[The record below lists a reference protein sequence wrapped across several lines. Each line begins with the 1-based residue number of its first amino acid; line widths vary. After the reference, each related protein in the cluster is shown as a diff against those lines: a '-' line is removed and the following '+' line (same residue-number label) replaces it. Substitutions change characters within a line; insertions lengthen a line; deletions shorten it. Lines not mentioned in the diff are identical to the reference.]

1 MHSNYGDRLKK
12 SLERKTMA
20 PLVASYQS
28 DIASRQRAAALAE
41 AERMIDRGN
50 RYRGITD
57 LKHVD
62 TNESAEKPGPRS
74 KSRESGMEAR
84 EVYMREESRKF
95 NEQIS
100 SNMQTLVNKA
110 TAGSDAGR
118 IMSSGPEARKISP
131 EGRDASVGSKGSN
144 RPSYIQKLL
153 GLQRNPSASSG
164 QYPFSIPSW

>member
-1 MHSNYGDRLKK
+1 MSYSQSPSFTQTQHRGRRETADSGRKEKENVHSNYGDRLKK

-50 RYRGITD
+50 KYRGITD

-74 KSRESGMEAR
+74 KSRESAVEAR

-100 SNMQTLVNKA
+100 SNM
-110 TAGSDAGR
+110 
-118 IMSSGPEARKISP
+118 
-131 EGRDASVGSKGSN
+131 
-144 RPSYIQKLL
+144 
-153 GLQRNPSASSG
+153 
-164 QYPFSIPSW
+164 